1 MRASV
6 SELDRLLTN
15 EPVLP
20 DRLTKTLVSFG
31 DLDPHEQDYI
41 NAKRGS
47 MPPDHLAESLRQYR
61 AIKQADRKAEQHPSE
76 NASPTPLTESE
87 LDRLLANEPQ
97 LPFEPLHRKA
107 GEPPVAHLSREGA
120 PYQPYFGHMP
130 AEAVTPHIEHPPTTR
145 FKEGRADL
153 PFDQL
158 KLSAG
163 GLYNKASDL
172 YKNMIGSVA
181 DPEVASQLPFAAGI
195 SRLQKPKLSAVKQP
209 ELDRLLEPEQTATK
223 ASQDVPPP
231 PQAPTG
237 AQVPAVRS
245 GLPPARIEPPEPPE
259 RLGAD
264 GTWRYEPWRQN
275 YDVHVADW
283 RDPNITMLEKLR
295 RRLPADYGIAT
306 KHPESPVIGTLDRP
320 ATELMNWT
328 GDFVKSPEMRELSK
342 LDADLFVT
350 EEAKAHAMWEQ
361 SRKASMGPEA
371 QIAPRPGQV
380 GMQIVGQNPAA
391 SFEEIMGTIDPRV
404 RPWFELF
411 RQRMA
416 IDQQSRAILGL
427 EALDEVPYPYLPR
440 IGQADWDRLMM
451 VQRGDRGADA
461 VAQLSTTIKGFQ
473 QARTYPTMSKGL
485 ENGMLYEDPKRAI
498 LMRLVLSKQMEY
510 TAQMMQELRGKVM
523 FETRDAAKGE
533 LLRRRNL
540 DREVGNTI
548 ADPTHTHEMVHHG
561 SLPRGAGTRSVTP
574 IGEPVAV
581 TGLPGPAD
589 QIWYVPSKEEAL
601 ALFQHLKGHQSG
613 GFWGEASAVAN
624 QLFRNPNLMNPAPH
638 VIKNM
643 GYKYI
648 IAATGLGQNPLGA
661 MGSLAGYTARMPFDF
676 FGAKAPLVV
685 GRLSRDASEYAHNL
699 NPSMIAEFN
708 REMPFSRTAATAYE
722 NLKPF
727 LERSQAWSTA
737 QLVGKYL
744 SGNAWSSKYIFSK
757 ADPAMKYSLWK
768 MYREKGMSGTAAAN
782 QVNIDLIRYTLRS
795 DLTDTWKNVPLNF
808 FVPWRVGTIM
818 ATAKQLSTQP
828 WQTLA
833 LQQATKIPAWAMTRP
848 FKTSL
853 LIGAIMLGREAYY
866 RDTGKTFHL
875 PIDYLD
881 TPITHMVS
889 NPATIPY
896 VAASMYLM
904 GPGADPVRLAGNL
917 KDMFGVLKG
926 TEDVSKVMEMYWG
939 IAQLYGSGKEFHRF
953 AKSVDEHGFAGADY
967 GALAHVVSAAAF
979 AEYSNYSYQPKHLE
993 HFIPESAL
1001 PFNPAVKRNLA
1012 ENEARAAA
1020 AELRQPNRD
1029 LHKEKIRE
1037 LQERRV
1043 RP

>member
-1 MRASV
+1 M
-6 SELDRLLTN
+6 SELDNLLAN
-15 EPVLP
+15 DPVLP

-31 DLDPHEQDYI
+31 DLDPHEQDYV
-41 NAKRGS
+41 NAKRSS

-61 AIKQADRKAEQHPSE
+61 AIKKADAKAEQHPSE
-76 NASPTPLTESE
+76 NAPPTPLTESE
-87 LDRLLANEPQ
+87 LDRLLANEPP
-97 LPFEPLHRKA
+97 LPFEPLHRTA
-107 GEPPVAHLSREGA
+107 GEPPIAHLSQEGA
-120 PYQPYFGHMP
+120 PYQPYYGHMP
-130 AEAVTPHIEHPPTTR
+130 ADIRTPHIDSPLTKR
-145 FKEGRADL
+145 FPEGRSDSRL
-153 PFDQL
+153 EQL

-163 GLYNKASDL
+163 GAYNATVDFLKEMAGG
-172 YKNMIGSVA
+172 IV
-181 DPEVASQLPFAAGI
+181 DPELAMQLPLAAGI
-195 SRLQKPKLSAVKQP
+195 RRLRAPKLSKGLQP
-209 ELDRLLEPEQTATK
+209 ELDRLNAEPEVTATR
-223 ASQDVPPP
+223 APQPHMDMPPP
-231 PQAPTG
+231 PG
-237 AQVPAVRS
+237 AGIGEQVPAGRAS
-245 GLPPARIEPPEPPE
+245 GPPARIEPPEPPE

-283 RDPNITMLEKLR
+283 RDPNITMVEKLR

-328 GDFVKSPEMRELSK
+328 DDFVKSPQMRELSTM
-342 LDADLFVT
+342 DADLFVT

-361 SRKASMGPEA
+361 SRRAGLGPES

-380 GMQIVGQNPAA
+380 GMQIVGQSPAA
-391 SFEEIMGTIDPRV
+391 SFDEIMAAVDPRV

-485 ENGMLYEDPKRAI
+485 ENGMMYEDPKRAI

-510 TAQMMQELRGKVM
+510 TANMMQELRGTVM
-523 FETRDAAKGE
+523 FDTRDAAKGE
-533 LLRRRNL
+533 LARRM
-540 DREVGNTI
+540 G
-548 ADPTHTHEMVHHG
+548 HTTPIVE
-561 SLPRGAGTRSVTP
+561 PRGPRASALGTKDVKP
-574 IGEPVAV
+574 PVGEPVAV

-589 QIWYVPSKEEAL
+589 KIWYVPSKEEAL

-661 MGSLAGYTARMPFDF
+661 LASLGGYTARMPFDF
-676 FGAKAPLVV
+676 FGVKAPLVV
-685 GRLSRDASEYAHNL
+685 GRLSRDATEYAQNL
-699 NPSMIAEFN
+699 NPAMIAEFN

-722 NLKPF
+722 NLKPY
-727 LERSQAWSTA
+727 LERSAPWAAA
-737 QLVGKYL
+737 QLLGKYAT
-744 SGNAWSSKYIFSK
+744 GNAWSSKYIFSK

-926 TEDVSKVMEMYWG
+926 TEDASKIMEMYWG
-939 IAQLYGSGKEFHRF
+939 IAQLYGSGKEFARF

-967 GALAHVVSAAAF
+967 GALAHVVGAAAF
-979 AEYSNYSYQPKHLE
+979 AEYSNYGYQPKHLE
-993 HFIPESAL
+993 HYIPDSAL
-1001 PFNPAVKRNLA
+1001 PWNPAVKRNLV
-1012 ENEARAAA
+1012 ENEARASA
-1020 AELRQPNRD
+1020 AELRKSVRD
-1029 LHKEKIRE
+1029 LRRDKVRE